1 MMVFYLRA
9 KFQVDTFTIAIVRA
23 YSLEK
28 KNGHLTFRG
37 TIRETFGFP
46 KTNFLA
52 NVDPKTCLTRVEYT
66 EVHPCSSNSSSAQ

>member
-9 KFQVDTFTIAIVRA
+9 KFQVNTFTIAISRA
-23 YSLEK
+23 YSLEKK

-46 KTNFLA
+46 KSEQVNG
-52 NVDPKTCLTRVEYT
+52 PVE
-66 EVHPCSSNSSSAQ
+66 A